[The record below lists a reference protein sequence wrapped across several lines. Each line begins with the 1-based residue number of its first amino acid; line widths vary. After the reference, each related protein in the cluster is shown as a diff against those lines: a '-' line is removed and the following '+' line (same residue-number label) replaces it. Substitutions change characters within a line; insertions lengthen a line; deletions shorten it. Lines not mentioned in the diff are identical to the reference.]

1 MSKFKNNYIEL
12 YCSFCGRNS
21 KEVSSLIEGPS
32 NIYICDI
39 CVEKSLDII
48 KKNKNN
54 ITAADTDVK
63 LFKPSAIKKALDEY
77 VIGQDKAKQVLAV
90 SVYNHY
96 KRINKAYI
104 DNPELNDVE
113 IEKGN
118 ILLLGPTG
126 TGKTLLARTLARI
139 LNVPFA
145 IADATTIT
153 ESGYVGDDVE
163 TLLLSLLQNADYNV
177 ELAERGIVY
186 IDEIDKIG
194 RKSDSQSI
202 TRDVSGEGVQQALLK
217 ILEGTKAGIPPKG
230 GRKHPEQQLIYL
242 DTRNILFICGG
253 AFEGLEKI
261 IAQRK
266 KSASIGFTA
275 EQATTIEE
283 NYELLKQVEPDDLVK
298 FGFIPELIGRLPVF
312 APLEDLTDEALLDIL
327 LKPKNAIIKQYR
339 KLLAYDNVE
348 LEFSEDALQEI
359 VDKAKV
365 RRTGARGLKSIV
377 EDSIIDIMFDIPDQE
392 NIAKCIINKDV
403 ILKKA
408 KPIIEYK

>member
-1 MSKFKNNYIEL
+1 
-12 YCSFCGRNS
+12 
-21 KEVSSLIEGPS
+21 
-32 NIYICDI
+32 
-39 CVEKSLDII
+39 
-48 KKNKNN
+48 
-54 ITAADTDVK
+54 
-63 LFKPSAIKKALDEY
+63 
-77 VIGQDKAKQVLAV
+77 
-90 SVYNHY
+90 
-96 KRINKAYI
+96 
-104 DNPELNDVE
+104 
-113 IEKGN
+113 
-118 ILLLGPTG
+118 
-126 TGKTLLARTLARI
+126 
-139 LNVPFA
+139 VPFA